1 MNISR
6 VPSRAVFLNGWA
18 AARVLLDWIGGL
30 TNPDCNLFC
39 WIGLWLAIQN
49 QNRILDLDCQSSFCI
64 SIQIQKQS
72 YFLSRNQ
79 KLMVNLAPAIKPSYF
94 LSTFVLHLMSWLIKI
109 CLLGIPCQKH
119 LCKILLMFAAF
130 HFFSS
135 SWIVIGFGLDCQSI
149 LKSGFGFGFKITFL
163 CWIWIGLTIQKKL
176 DWAKAWCYIYSL
188 KKKC

>member
-1 MNISR
+1 M
-6 VPSRAVFLNGWA
+6 
-18 AARVLLDWIGGL
+18 
-30 TNPDCNLFC
+30 
-39 WIGLWLAIQN
+39 
-49 QNRILDLDCQSSFCI
+49 DCQSSFCI

-94 LSTFVLHLMSWLIKI
+94 LSTFVLHLISWLIKI
-109 CLLGIPCQKH
+109 CLLGIPCLKH

-149 LKSGFGFGFKITFL
+149 LKSGFGFSIIFL
-163 CWIWIGLTIQKKL
+163 CWIWIGLTIQKNWIEQKPAMENGL
-176 DWAKAWCYIYSL
+176 STKVIF
-188 KKKC
+188 